1 MKTRT
6 SNPMLTPHFALREFT
21 ESPTAK
27 KLGIDNSPPQEAID
41 NLRRLCEGTLEPL
54 REELQ
59 LPVVITSGYRCKV
72 LNDFLIHAA
81 RQSQHQFGY
90 AADFYVV
97 SGSKFQVS
105 GSRFQVSGSRRE
117 LLIRAFRLIITSPKI
132 DFDKLILYPNF
143 IHVSYV
149 SPQANR
155 HSVMLAEANGKY
167 RAVTRADALV
177 RCLEA

>member
-1 MKTRT
+1 MMKTRT

-27 KLGIDNSPPQEAID
+27 KHGLDNTPPQEAVD
-41 NLRRLCEGTLEPL
+41 NLKRLCEGTLEPL

-59 LPVVITSGYRCKV
+59 MPVIVTSGYRCKA
-72 LNDFLIHAA
+72 LNDILIHAA
-81 RQSQHQFGY
+81 RQSQHRFGY
-90 AADFYVV
+90 AADFHVV
-97 SGSKFQVS
+97 QGLKFKDQGSTH
-105 GSRFQVSGSRRE
+105 RE